1 MAIGVATATAVI
13 TGALLVGDSMRGSLA
28 DLTIQRLGLT
38 DSIVAP
44 MAFFDSVGITKGDDR
59 AIALIYFPTGIAE
72 SRVDSDSVNGAAKV
86 IRRAGTVQIIGIDRD
101 FWELDSLGMMPMEFP
116 GFDRAGDDGVVI
128 NASAA
133 AELNVRQGDLITIRL
148 PAEQAVPADSPL
160 GRRDATSEGL
170 PRMKVV
176 AVIEDRGLGRFS
188 LSPSQAAPQNI
199 YVSRAVIGELLDR
212 EGQANLLLFDREI
225 STDDLNV
232 GVDDLGLSL
241 RRVTNK
247 FEDTT
252 VFDYY
257 TLTSD
262 RLLLPERVVDE
273 VIREFG
279 SDKVAP
285 ITTYLANAI
294 ERIDE
299 SGSVVASIPYSTIT
313 AMNSS
318 KDVPLDFTIPASA
331 TLRRKSKAV
340 PLVINSWASER
351 LDAEIGTELRIAYYE
366 PEVENGKEIER
377 YLQAIVTEIVPI
389 TEPSRAY
396 RRRSVAQFDQPPTI
410 YNDPDFTP
418 LVPGV
423 TDQGSIT
430 DWDLPFQLQRK
441 INRSDDDYWNKYR
454 LTPKA
459 FLPLT
464 EGHRRFGSRFGDTT
478 SLRIDTSAATD
489 LESLRSKISDLLH
502 PHLNDLGWDVIPIR
516 RQQLEASKGTTPFDG
531 LFLALSFFVIASAV
545 LLIAMLLR
553 LGLTE
558 RTEQM
563 GTMMAMGWT
572 PSRTRVAMMG
582 EGVITS
588 GLGAILGTV
597 GGIAYG
603 WCVLWA
609 LKTTW
614 VGAVTVPFLTFHYS
628 ITSLVIGAVAG
639 FATAMVTLW
648 VTTRWLTKVSAQR
661 LLGGG
666 DVNIVSKSVTDTK
679 ATRIPWM
686 SRGLAALAL
695 LLGCFGAVSGGQA
708 AAGGFIG
715 GGMMLMMA
723 SLLAIFHR
731 LRTAG
736 GANQFFKLG
745 NVARLSEPTALSAR
759 RAAQQCG
766 TLQSEKVI
774 GPGTAGKS
782 SSGAKNVAQLSKK
795 QMMDRDAFGSGNRV
809 TLTRLSFFNAS
820 RWPLRSTMT
829 IGLMAVAS
837 FLIIAISA
845 FRLQPSEG
853 GTGGF
858 ELMARSAQPVFID
871 LQDAKARQETFGR
884 SANDL
889 DAMTI
894 ASMRLRIGQD
904 ASCNNLYQA
913 TKPTVIGV
921 PAGFGDLISRRDSIV
936 GFDWASH
943 AKLPN
948 NELSSTENSSIK
960 TPWDNLSKQASGS
973 ESDPIP
979 VVIDQNTAMWS
990 LQMTGGVGQ
999 VKSFEYEAGQP
1010 IFFKVVGLLANSVLQ
1025 GQLLIGEA
1033 NFQRIFPNISGYQ
1046 FFLFDAP
1053 ANQADSVSA
1062 LLESRLGDV
1071 GMDVSNSSDV
1081 LSGMLAVQNTYL
1093 RTFQSLGAIG
1103 LLLGTVG
1110 LAVAQFR
1117 SVIERRSEL
1126 AVMRSMGFTRGRLSL
1141 MVMTETAA
1149 LLAMGIGC
1157 GLLCAVLAVLPH
1169 AWFSDV
1175 RPPIIEPVL
1184 IVVGILI
1191 FGLVAGLLATRRIS
1205 RMPLIDSLRAQ

>member
-1 MAIGVATATAVI
+1 MTSAPLSTWGFILASIRHYWRISAAVAIGVATATAVI

-28 DLTIQRLGLT
+28 DLTIQRLGST
-38 DSIVAP
+38 ESMVAP
-44 MAFFDSVGITKGDDR
+44 MGFFDSDGIAGDDLQP
-59 AIALIYFPTGIAE
+59 IPLIYFPTGIAE
-72 SRVDSDSVNGAAKV
+72 SKVDSDDNDDGSDL
-86 IRRAGTVQIIGIDRD
+86 IRRAGSVQIIGIDQD
-101 FWELDSLGMMPMEFP
+101 FWNLDSLGIRPAEFP
-116 GFDRAGDDGVVI
+116 SDDGVVI

-133 AELNVRQGDLITIRL
+133 DELGVQKGDLITVRL

-199 YVSRAVIGELLDR
+199 YVSRTLIGEVLDR
-212 EGQANLLLFDREI
+212 DGQANMLLFDREI
-225 STDDLNV
+225 ETGDLNV

-241 RRVTNK
+241 RRITKN
-247 FEDTT
+247 FEDEA

-262 RLLLPERVVDE
+262 RLLLPETVVDE

-279 SDKVAP
+279 SQKVVP

-294 ERIDE
+294 ERLDE
-299 SGSVVASIPYSTIT
+299 SGAVVASVPYSTIT
-313 AMNSS
+313 AMDSS
-318 KDVPLDFTIPASA
+318 NDVPLDFTIPASESS
-331 TLRRKSKAV
+331 KSDSTVV
-340 PLVINSWASER
+340 PLVINSWASEQ
-351 LDAEIGTELRIAYYE
+351 LGAEVGTKLRVAYYE

-377 YLQAIVTEIVPI
+377 YFDAVVTEVVPI
-389 TEPSRAY
+389 TEPSRPY
-396 RRRSVAQFDQPPTI
+396 RRRSAAQFDQPPTV
-410 YNDPDFTP
+410 YNDPDLTP

-423 TDQGSIT
+423 TDQDSIS

-441 INRSDDDYWNKYR
+441 INSADDDYWNDYR

-459 FLPLT
+459 FLPLS
-464 EGHRRFGSRFGDTT
+464 EGHRLFGSRFGDTT
-478 SLRIDTSAATD
+478 SLRIDAAAATD
-489 LESLRSKISDLLH
+489 LESLQSKINELLR
-502 PHLNDLGWDVIPIR
+502 PHLSDLGWEAIPIR
-516 RQQLEASKGTTPFDG
+516 RQQLAASRGTTPFDG
-531 LFLALSFFVIASAV
+531 LFLALSFFVIAAAV

-558 RTEQM
+558 RTQQM

-572 PSRTRVAMMG
+572 PSTTRAAMMG

-588 GLGAILGTV
+588 GIGAMLGIV
-597 GGIAYG
+597 GGIAYA

-609 LKTTW
+609 LRTAW
-614 VGAVTVPFLTFHYS
+614 VGAVTVPFLTFHYTF
-628 ITSLVIGAVAG
+628 TSLAIGAIAG
-639 FATAMVTLW
+639 FATAAMTLW
-648 VTTRWLTKVSAQR
+648 FTTRWLTKVNAQR

-666 DVNIVSKSVTDTK
+666 DVDVVSYSTSNTKSS
-679 ATRIPWM
+679 RIPWIA
-686 SRGLAALAL
+686 RGMAVFAL
-695 LLGCFGAVSGGQA
+695 LLGCFGAISGGQA

-715 GGMMLMMA
+715 GGMMLLMA
-723 SLLAIFHR
+723 ALLAIFHR
-731 LRTAG
+731 LAQGRHSL
-736 GANQFFKLG
+736 GAKETPLSIS
-745 NVARLSEPTALSAR
+745 RLS
-759 RAAQQCG
+759 
-766 TLQSEKVI
+766 TL
-774 GPGTAGKS
+774 
-782 SSGAKNVAQLSKK
+782 
-795 QMMDRDAFGSGNRV
+795 
-809 TLTRLSFFNAS
+809 NAS
-820 RWPLRSTMT
+820 RRPLRSTMT

-871 LQDAKARQETFGR
+871 LQDPKARQETFGR
-884 SANDL
+884 SAADL
-889 DAMTI
+889 NEITI
-894 ASMRLRIGQD
+894 APMRLRLGQD

-921 PAGFGDLISRRDSIV
+921 PTKFGNLINRRDSIA

-943 AKLPN
+943 ADLQ
-948 NELSSTENSSIK
+948 EGE
-960 TPWDNLSKQASGS
+960 TPWDNLSRHASGT

-990 LQMTGGVGQ
+990 LQMTGGIGQ
-999 VKSFEYEAGQP
+999 VKSFEYEAGKP
-1010 IFFKVVGLLANSVLQ
+1010 VFFEVVGLLSNSVLQ
-1025 GQLLIGEA
+1025 GQLLIGET
-1033 NFQRIFPNISGYQ
+1033 NFETTFPDISGYQ
-1046 FFLFDAP
+1046 FFLFDTP
-1053 ANQADSVSA
+1053 AEKADTVSA

-1071 GMDVSNSSDV
+1071 GMDVSSASDV
-1081 LSGMLAVQNTYL
+1081 LAGMLAVQNTYL
-1093 RTFQSLGAIG
+1093 RTFQSLGALG

-1110 LAVAQFR
+1110 LAVAQIR

-1126 AVMRSMGFTRGRLSL
+1126 AVMRSMGFTRSRLSL
-1141 MVMTETAA
+1141 MVITETAS
-1149 LLAMGIGC
+1149 LLVMGIGC

-1169 AWFSDV
+1169 AWFSGV
-1175 RPPIIEPVL
+1175 RPPIVEPVM
-1184 IVVGILI
+1184 IVVGILL
-1191 FGLVAGLLATRRIS
+1191 FGLGAGWLATRRIS